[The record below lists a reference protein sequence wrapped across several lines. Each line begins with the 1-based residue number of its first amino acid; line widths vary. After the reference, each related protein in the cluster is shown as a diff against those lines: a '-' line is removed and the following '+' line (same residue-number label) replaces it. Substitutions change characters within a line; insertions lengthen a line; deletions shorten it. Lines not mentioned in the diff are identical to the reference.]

1 MFSSQSEGEATD
13 TTVKRKTRRGKVDA
27 VPQLV
32 DALSLCY
39 IGSLLLRLPTTVYDL
54 WRWVA
59 SGELVY
65 YRAVRTLSMPMKQ
78 RLPFNF
84 NQALDPQTTLQASV
98 LHRAA
103 LDNIVAYRQSYG
115 MLTPPLNQT
124 LILYRWIGYLALPL
138 EVYAAVFRITRML
151 KIDFSY
157 DIEAGK
163 RRPRLRVLRLAE
175 AKLMALLVIATKLLF
190 PLDNMKRYPRK
201 PTELSALAMDWSAW
215 SAARDEHDQAVK
227 HDERLGYEDAL
238 RISENDVLEMSTD
251 KLDEYMDWYG
261 STITNEEV
269 REKGRAGKEAEFR
282 RAMFCYFPTDR
293 PTEQTGETGQQ
304 AVIENSASHQE
315 DRVKEVQASLKP
327 IRVLEDDD
335 AHNKGEPIHRPGS
348 DYKRYKDVS
357 ELSGV
362 AEEFYKE
369 TAKLSGISI
378 DMLVQ
383 CVFSM
388 ERRLQ
393 EWEESSRRGS
403 QHEGYEEA

>member
-39 IGSLLLRLPTTVYDL
+39 IGSLLLRLPTTIYDL

-84 NQALDPQTTLQASV
+84 NQALDPQLTLQPST

-115 MLTPPLNQT
+115 MLTPPLNDT
-124 LILYRWIGYLALPL
+124 LVLYRWIEYLALPL
-138 EVYAAVFRITRML
+138 EVYAAVFRITKML

-157 DIEAGK
+157 DTEAGK

-190 PLDNMKRYPRK
+190 PLDEMKRYPRK
-201 PTELSALAMDWSAW
+201 LTELSALAMDWSAW
-215 SAARDEHDQAVK
+215 SAARQEHDQAIK
-227 HDERLGYEDAL
+227 IDERLGYEDAL
-238 RISENDVLEMSTD
+238 HVSENDVLEMSTD

-261 STITNEEV
+261 STMTNEEV

-282 RAMFCYFPTDR
+282 RAMFRYFPTDR
-293 PTEQTGETGQQ
+293 PTEQTDEQATIEKVTGHRE
-304 AVIENSASHQE
+304 I
-315 DRVKEVQASLKP
+315 RVKEVQASLKP
-327 IRVLEDDD
+327 IRVLEDDG
-335 AHNKGEPIHRPGS
+335 NYKGEPIHRPGS
-348 DYKRYKDVS
+348 NYQRYKGVS

-369 TAKLSGISI
+369 TAKLSGLSI

-393 EWEESSRRGS
+393 EWEEASRRGS
-403 QHEGYEEA
+403 QDEGDEEA